1 MILEIF
7 RVLLFLRIVKLQT
20 LSLRTLENLF
30 PDKVYR
36 HLEDWNL
43 VTNLLYDF
51 FSPIYLNFEQKFKRI
66 LTFHYLT
73 QSLEKESQQMF
84 KVSLQRENFNLQVYV
99 VDLVA
104 KKNFPLFLEMLN
116 FNNFLTSLFATGCT
130 KFEKNQLWFLERDT
144 ETLLNETDYVA
155 CHIIFIEVV
164 ETSTISV
171 SAS

>member
-1 MILEIF
+1 
-7 RVLLFLRIVKLQT
+7 
-20 LSLRTLENLF
+20 
-30 PDKVYR
+30 
-36 HLEDWNL
+36 
-43 VTNLLYDF
+43 
-51 FSPIYLNFEQKFKRI
+51 
-66 LTFHYLT
+66 
-73 QSLEKESQQMF
+73 MF